1 MARASNSS
9 VFAGLSGILGE
20 VVVRQTRRGVVIAKR
35 PERRKRKLSKAEQ
48 RTRKRF
54 AEAVAYG
61 RKVLADFKKKNP
73 KAKTVINGK
82 SIYNAAVAE
91 YLKRS

>member
-9 VFAGLSGILGE
+9 VLSGLSGIIGE
-20 VVVRQTRRGVVIAKR
+20 VVVRQTRHGVIIAKR
-35 PERRKRKLSKAEQ
+35 PEQRKRKLSKAEQ
-48 RTRKRF
+48 KTRKRF
-54 AEAVAYG
+54 AAAAAYG
-61 RKVLADFKKKNP
+61 KKVLADFKKKNP

-91 YLKRS
+91 YLKRR